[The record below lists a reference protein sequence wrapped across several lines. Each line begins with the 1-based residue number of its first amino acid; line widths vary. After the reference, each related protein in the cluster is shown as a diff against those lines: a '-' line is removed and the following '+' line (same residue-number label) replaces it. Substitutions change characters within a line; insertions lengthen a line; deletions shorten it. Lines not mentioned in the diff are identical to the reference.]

1 VNRVGADEAAIARTE
16 PPQLRFRVRRG
27 AQVADAPAVSVI
39 ALVTQDVTWLERC
52 LRSVREVT
60 PQDISS
66 EVIVVANGTAPAAL
80 RDISVRQDVVLIESP
95 VNLGFG
101 GGCNLAARLA
111 RGKRLVFL
119 NDDVVVTPGWLEGLN
134 RVMDEDERAAVVGSK
149 VLLRDGEL
157 QEAGCVLWSD
167 GSTSGVGRGDD
178 PSKPAYLERRAVDY
192 VSFCSAMVRRSA
204 WEAAG
209 GFDDRY
215 FPAYY
220 EDVDLCLTM
229 QVGGWRVMYEP
240 TSVVHH
246 AEGASASRDFRDFAS
261 RRNQRQFVAKW
272 AVTLSTYRHPPTNAE
287 RADAVEQALRQA
299 SKRQAAVDAPPAAD
313 HRPPAADVSDLL
325 DDAVTSKLIVDK
337 LYADSLVKAEYIRLL
352 EERVANR
359 GVRDVLRTRLSRYRS
374 SRGRNR

>member
-1 VNRVGADEAAIARTE
+1 VNRVGSDKAAIARTE
-16 PPQLRFRVRRG
+16 APRLRFRVRRG

-39 ALVTQDVTWLERC
+39 ALATHNVTLLERC
-52 LRSVREVT
+52 LRSVREVASHN
-60 PQDISS
+60 IRN

-80 RDISVRQDVVLIESP
+80 GDISARQDIVLIESP

-111 RGKRLVFL
+111 RGERLVFL

-134 RVMDEDERAAVVGSK
+134 RVMEEDERTAVVGSK
-149 VLLRDGEL
+149 VLLRDGGL

-178 PSKPAYLERRAVDY
+178 PSKPAYLERREVDY

-246 AEGASASRDFRDFAS
+246 AEGASASREFRDFAS

-272 AVTLSTYRHPPTNAE
+272 AAILSTYRHPPTNAE

-299 SKRQAAVDAPPAAD
+299 SKRQAAMHAPAAAH

-337 LYADSLVKAEYIRLL
+337 LYADSLVKAEYIQLL

-359 GVRDVLRTRLSRYRS
+359 GVRDVLRTRLSRYLSTRD
-374 SRGRNR
+374 RNR

>member
-1 VNRVGADEAAIARTE
+1 VKRVGSYEAAIARNE
-16 PPQLRFRVRRG
+16 PPQLRFRVHRG
-27 AQVADAPAVSVI
+27 TQVADAPTVSVI
-39 ALVTQDVTWLERC
+39 ALVTRDVTLLERC

-60 PQDISS
+60 TPDLRS

-80 RDISVRQDVVLIESP
+80 RDISTRQDVVLIESP

-101 GGCNLAARLA
+101 GGCNLAARWA
-111 RGKRLVFL
+111 RGERFVFL
-119 NDDVVVTPGWLEGLN
+119 NDDVVVAPGWLEGLN
-134 RVMDEDERAAVVGSK
+134 RVMDEDERTAVVGSK
-149 VLLRDGEL
+149 VLLQGGEL

-178 PSKPAYLERRAVDY
+178 PSKLAYLERRAVDY

-220 EDVDLCLTM
+220 EDVDLCLTV
-229 QVGGWRVMYEP
+229 QAGGWRVVYEP

-246 AEGASASRDFRDFAS
+246 AEGASASREFRDFAS

-272 AVTLSTYRHPPTNAE
+272 AAILSTYRQPPTNAE
-287 RADAVEQALRQA
+287 RAEAVEQALRQA
-299 SKRQAAVDAPPAAD
+299 SKRQAAMDAPPASD
-313 HRPPAADVSDLL
+313 QRPPAADVSTLL

-337 LYADSLVKAEYIRLL
+337 LHADSLVKADYIQLL

-359 GVRDVLRTRLSRYRS
+359 RVRDVLRTRLSRYLS
-374 SRGRNR
+374 SRARPR

>member
-1 VNRVGADEAAIARTE
+1 MNRVGADQAALARSEA
-16 PPQLRFRVRRG
+16 PPLRFRVRRG
-27 AQVADAPAVSVI
+27 AQVADAPTVSVI
-39 ALVTQDVTWLERC
+39 ALVTQDVTFLERC
-52 LRSVREVT
+52 LHSVREVA
-60 PQDISS
+60 PHEISS
-66 EVIVVANGTAPAAL
+66 EVIVVANGTHPAAL
-80 RDISVRQDVVLIESP
+80 RDISGRQDVVLIESP

-111 RGKRLVFL
+111 RGVRLVFL

-134 RVMDEDERAAVVGSK
+134 RVMDEDERTAVVGSK

-192 VSFCSAMVRRSA
+192 VSFCSTMVRRSA

-220 EDVDLCLTM
+220 EDVDLCLTV
-229 QVGGWRVMYEP
+229 QAGGWRVMYEP

-272 AVTLSTYRHPPTNAE
+272 AAILSTYQHAPTDAE
-287 RADAVEQALRQA
+287 RSDAVEQALRQA
-299 SKRQAAVDAPPAAD
+299 SRRQAAMDAPPAAE
-313 HRPPAADVSDLL
+313 HRLAAADVSEFL
-325 DDAVTSKLIVDK
+325 DDPETSRLIVDK
-337 LYADSLVKAEYIRLL
+337 LHADCLVKAEYIRLL
-352 EERVANR
+352 EERIANR
-359 GVRDVLRTRLSRYRS
+359 GVRDVLRARLSRYLS
-374 SRGRNR
+374 SRNRNR